1 MDNEELELDK
11 ILPLLVSTDEDEDIP
26 LDEAFLRYLDGIEPE
41 EEEPEPP
48 QIDESER
55 NTVSASEIPVKTE
68 PQGKKDPPVKK
79 ENSLLVYLHDLVYFL
94 AALLVCSLFFRVV
107 VVSGDSMYNTL
118 VDGDYLL
125 IVSNVLYSDPQPGD
139 VIVASKESFREG
151 EYIVKRV
158 IAAQGQE
165 VDIDF
170 STGTVY
176 VDGAAMDEPYVYSPT
191 TNPEGVSFPLTVEDG
206 CLFVMGDNRVVSMD
220 SRDPAIGMI
229 DCREVVGKA
238 IFLLFPGNKGGT
250 VTTQFDRIGVI
261 G

>member
-11 ILPLLVSTDEDEDIP
+11 ILPLLVSADEEEDLP
-26 LDEAFLRYLDGIEPE
+26 LDDAFLRYLDGIEPE
-41 EEEPEPP
+41 EEELEPP
-48 QIDESER
+48 RIDEPEKNTASTSEQAVQPE
-55 NTVSASEIPVKTE
+55 T
-68 PQGKKDPPVKK
+68 QKKDPPVKK

-158 IAAQGQE
+158 IATQGQE

-176 VDGAAMDEPYVYSPT
+176 VDGEAMDEPYVYSPT
-191 TNPEGVSFPLTVEDG
+191 TNSEGVSFPLTVEDG
-206 CLFVMGDNRVVSMD
+206 CLFVMGDNRAVSMD

-250 VTTQFDRIGVI
+250 LTAQYDRIGGI